1 MKLKRILT
9 VAIAAV
15 MSLGLFS
22 MNIANAA
29 GTYSISC
36 KNDAYGM
43 QLGSDYTAQA
53 YVYNADFENGGSG
66 LSGAQIS
73 GQYLIGGP
81 NAGHQEAYVGNDCLY
96 AGAADTN
103 GTAVVA
109 GDVARLAVN
118 AIVGAVSNRIDM
130 AYAANNSGA
139 SATGLSFTTQ
149 GDGMSMSAN
158 NITGGLSFWGDFG
171 STDIKNT
178 QTFTGVRLDS
188 NKYDG
193 DVSSYSVGI
202 DKTFG
207 KALIGLVVSSLETDF
222 KTTFNDGTYKQDIDT
237 YGVYLA
243 YKTSMLTI
251 DLGMGQGDSTI
262 DTTRRDLGNDQT
274 ITGKTTA
281 DVEYSNARIA
291 AQFNRGKF
299 SIVPSISYRSMD
311 MDIAAFTDD
320 RPDDVSGTV
329 VGGAATIFSTGN
341 ATLTVTD
348 DSIAAR
354 SVTSETMEAGI
365 NIAANLGSIV
375 PYLNLSYSSED
386 TTKAAYKAEAGT
398 DGDALD
404 VAASN
409 YETSYT
415 VGGGINF
422 MFGSHIK
429 GGVRLGMVNGR
440 EDWEESYMAGN
451 LSIGF

>member
-1 MKLKRILT
+1 
-9 VAIAAV
+9 
-15 MSLGLFS
+15 MSLGIFS

-43 QLGSDYTAQA
+43 QLGSDYTQQA
-53 YVYNADFENGGSG
+53 YVYNALINLTDNNGDN
-66 LSGAQIS
+66 S

-96 AGAADTN
+96 AGSADTN

-130 AYAANNSGA
+130 AYAARNSGA

-149 GDGMSMSAN
+149 ADGMAMAAN
-158 NITGGLSFWGDFG
+158 GLVGGLGFWADFG

-178 QTFTGVRLDS
+178 QSFTNVRLDS

-193 DVSSYSVGI
+193 DASSYSVGV

-207 KALIGLVVSSLETDF
+207 KALVGLVVSSVETDF

-243 YKTSMLTI
+243 YRTSMLTI

-281 DVEYSNARIA
+281 DIEYSNARIS
-291 AQFNRGKF
+291 AQFSRGKF
-299 SIVPSISYRSMD
+299 SVVPSVSYRTMS

-320 RPDDVSGTV
+320 RPDDVSSVV
-329 VGGAATIFSTGN
+329 VGGAATIFSTDN

-348 DSIAAR
+348 STLLAAIAS
-354 SVTSETMEAGI
+354 SVTVRVALSVL
-365 NIAANLGSIV
+365 NI
-375 PYLNLSYSSED
+375 
-386 TTKAAYKAEAGT
+386 
-398 DGDALD
+398 
-404 VAASN
+404 VAAPPTTTL
-409 YETSYT
+409 ETSS
-415 VGGGINF
+415 GL
-422 MFGSHIK
+422 SS
-429 GGVRLGMVNGR
+429 VN
-440 EDWEESYMAGN
+440 AAI
-451 LSIGF
+451 SIDIVL